1 MFNKVILVGNL
12 TRDIELRSA
21 GSFMVG
27 STGIAV
33 TRKYKN
39 GNGENVED
47 TLFIDITF
55 FGKLSEIANQ
65 YLKKGSKLLI
75 EGILKFNTWQDQ
87 QGNTRSK
94 HSVIVENME
103 MLDNKNVTTN
113 NNIINNSGNIAGGN
127 QFINTKPNY
136 SQTQNTQNNEKYE
149 YASNDTIPF

>member
-47 TLFIDITF
+47 TLFIDVTF

-65 YLKKGSKLLI
+65 YLKKGSKLLV
-75 EGILKFNTWQDQ
+75 EGRLKLEQWQDQ

-103 MLDNKNVTTN
+103 MLGDKENQENAYNQAKNDNK
-113 NNIINNSGNIAGGN
+113 
-127 QFINTKPNY
+127 Y
-136 SQTQNTQNNEKYE
+136 YE
-149 YASNDTIPF
+149 TDNDTIPF

>member
-12 TRDIELRSA
+12 TRDIELRNA
-21 GSFMVG
+21 GGFMIG

-55 FGKLSEIANQ
+55 FGKLSEVANQ
-65 YLKKGSKLLI
+65 YLKKGSKILI
-75 EGILKFNTWQDQ
+75 EGRLKLDTWQDQ

-103 MLDNKNVTTN
+103 MLGDKNT
-113 NNIINNSGNIAGGN
+113 IINNSGNIAGGN

-136 SQTQNTQNNEKYE
+136 SQAQNTQNNEKYE

>member
-21 GSFMVG
+21 GNFMVG

-39 GNGENVED
+39 GSGENVED

-55 FGKLSEIANQ
+55 FGKLSEVANQ

-75 EGILKFNTWQDQ
+75 EGRLKFDQWQDQ

-103 MLDNKNVTTN
+103 MLGDKNT
-113 NNIINNSGNIAGGN
+113 IINNSGNIAGGN

-136 SQTQNTQNNEKYE
+136 SQAQNTQNNEKYE

>member
-21 GSFMVG
+21 GNFMVG

-39 GNGENVED
+39 GSGENVED

-65 YLKKGSKLLI
+65 YLKKGSKILI
-75 EGILKFNTWQDQ
+75 EGRLKLDTWQDQ
-87 QGNTRSK
+87 QGNNRSK

-103 MLDNKNVTTN
+103 MLGDKNT
-113 NNIINNSGNIAGGN
+113 IINNSGNIVSGN
-127 QFINTKPNY
+127 QVINTKPNY
-136 SQTQNTQNNEKYE
+136 NQTQNTQNNEKYE

>member
-21 GSFMVG
+21 GGFMIG

-55 FGKLSEIANQ
+55 FGKLSEVANQ

-75 EGILKFNTWQDQ
+75 EGRLKLDTWQDQ

-103 MLDNKNVTTN
+103 MLDNKNT
-113 NNIINNSGNIAGGN
+113 IINNSGNIASGN
-127 QFINTKPNY
+127 QVINTKPNY
-136 SQTQNTQNNEKYE
+136 NQTQNNEKYE
-149 YASNDTIPF
+149 YVNNDTIPF

>member
-21 GSFMVG
+21 GGFMVG

-103 MLDNKNVTTN
+103 MLDNKNT
-113 NNIINNSGNIAGGN
+113 IINNSGNIAGGN

-136 SQTQNTQNNEKYE
+136 YSQAQNTQNNEKYE

>member
-12 TRDIELRSA
+12 TKDIELRSA

-47 TLFIDITF
+47 TLFIDVTF

-65 YLKKGSKLLI
+65 YLKKGSKILI
-75 EGILKFNTWQDQ
+75 EGRLKLDTWQDQ

-94 HSVIVENME
+94 HSVVVENME
-103 MLDNKNVTTN
+103 MLGDKNT
-113 NNIINNSGNIAGGN
+113 IINNSGNIVGGN
-127 QFINTKPNY
+127 QVINTKQNY
-136 SQTQNTQNNEKYE
+136 NNQTQNNEKYN
-149 YASNDTIPF
+149 YTSNDTIPF

>member
-12 TRDIELRSA
+12 TRDIELRNA
-21 GSFMVG
+21 GGFMIG

-47 TLFIDITF
+47 TLFIDVTF
-55 FGKLSEIANQ
+55 FGKLSEVANQ

-75 EGILKFNTWQDQ
+75 EGRLKLDTWQDQ

-94 HSVIVENME
+94 HSVTVENME

-113 NNIINNSGNIAGGN
+113 NNIINNSGNIASGN
-127 QFINTKPNY
+127 QVINTKPNY
-136 SQTQNTQNNEKYE
+136 NQTQNNEKYE
-149 YASNDTIPF
+149 YVSNDTIPF

>member
-47 TLFIDITF
+47 TLFIDVTF

-75 EGILKFNTWQDQ
+75 EGRLKLDTWQDQ

-94 HSVIVENME
+94 HSVVVENME
-103 MLDNKNVTTN
+103 MLGNKENQENTYNQAKNDNQARNDD
-113 NNIINNSGNIAGGN
+113 
-127 QFINTKPNY
+127 
-136 SQTQNTQNNEKYE
+136 KYYE
-149 YASNDTIPF
+149 TDNDTIPF

>member
-12 TRDIELRSA
+12 TKDIELRSA

-47 TLFIDITF
+47 TLFIDVTF

-65 YLKKGSKLLI
+65 YLKKGSKILI
-75 EGILKFNTWQDQ
+75 EGRLKLDTWQDQ
-87 QGNTRSK
+87 QGNTHSK
-94 HSVIVENME
+94 HSVVVENME
-103 MLDNKNVTTN
+103 MLGDKNT
-113 NNIINNSGNIAGGN
+113 IINNSGNIVGGN
-127 QFINTKPNY
+127 QVINTKQNY
-136 SQTQNTQNNEKYE
+136 NNQTQNNEKYN
-149 YASNDTIPF
+149 YTSNDTIPF

>member
-47 TLFIDITF
+47 TLFIDVTF

-65 YLKKGSKLLI
+65 YLKKGSKILI
-75 EGILKFNTWQDQ
+75 EGRLKLDTWQDQ

-94 HSVIVENME
+94 HSVVVENME
-103 MLDNKNVTTN
+103 MLGDKNT
-113 NNIINNSGNIAGGN
+113 IINNSGNIVGGN
-127 QFINTKPNY
+127 QVINTKQNY
-136 SQTQNTQNNEKYE
+136 NNQTQNNEKYN
-149 YASNDTIPF
+149 YTSNDTIPF

>member
-1 MFNKVILVGNL
+1 MFNKVILLGNL
-12 TRDIELRSA
+12 TRDIELKNA
-21 GSFMVG
+21 GGLMIG
-27 STGIAV
+27 AAGIAA

-39 GNGENVED
+39 GSGESVED
-47 TLFIDITF
+47 TLFIDVTF

-65 YLKKGSKLLI
+65 YLKKGSKLLV
-75 EGILKFNTWQDQ
+75 EGRLKLDVWQDQ

-113 NNIINNSGNIAGGN
+113 NNIINNSGNIASGN

-136 SQTQNTQNNEKYE
+136 NQTQNTQNNEKYE
-149 YASNDTIPF
+149 YTSNDTIPF

>member
-21 GSFMVG
+21 GNFMVG

-39 GNGENVED
+39 GSGENVED
-47 TLFIDITF
+47 TLFIDVTF

-65 YLKKGSKLLI
+65 YLKKGSKILI
-75 EGILKFNTWQDQ
+75 EGRLKLDTWQDQ

-94 HSVIVENME
+94 HSVVVENME
-103 MLDNKNVTTN
+103 MLGDKNT
-113 NNIINNSGNIAGGN
+113 IINNSGNIVGGN
-127 QFINTKPNY
+127 QVINTKQNY
-136 SQTQNTQNNEKYE
+136 NNQTQNNEKYN
-149 YASNDTIPF
+149 YTSNDTIPF